1 MFLQSCNLASVA
13 PIASL
18 APFAPFDPLIHF
30 LNHGSCPTCACSK
43 QVCKNTNLH
52 HPPAPTLPPSLPLP
66 FLLLV
71 FRLTFL
77 FHSGD
82 TKLQNVLYS
91 PPFPCQ
97 ARVSSLR
104 QLPVLWLFCFFPWF
118 CFVCFEIC
126 SVCSRHE
133 LAVLVEPA
141 FVFGP
146 MRFYC
151 CAAASLANGNGFL

>member
-1 MFLQSCNLASVA
+1 MQQASVQEYKFASPPRPRPA
-13 PIASL
+13 PITPL
-18 APFAPFDPLIHF
+18 AFSF
-30 LNHGSCPTCACSK
+30 
-43 QVCKNTNLH
+43 
-52 HPPAPTLPPSLPLP
+52 
-66 FLLLV
+66 V
-71 FRLTFL
+71 FRLTFFL
-77 FHSGD
+77 FHSGY

-104 QLPVLWLFCFFPWF
+104 QLPILWLFCFFPWF